1 MKSPPNFGGFLI
13 AIFSILFII
22 IVAAGK
28 GNASS
33 KTFPKKN
40 DISLQ
45 SLADL
50 KLMVEY
56 RVLDVGACIDTHF
69 FDSKYSFYFFF
80 GYIVMILFTIVF
92 VSFFKYPSGVTI
104 TMRLIS
110 SKIVANV
117 TIKYRLP

>member
-22 IVAAGK
+22 MVAAGK
-28 GNASS
+28 GHASS

-45 SLADL
+45 SLVDL

-69 FDSKYSFYFFF
+69 FYPKSRVFLLLKYN
-80 GYIVMILFTIVF
+80 IVMFLGLMA
-92 VSFFKYPSGVTI
+92 KP
-104 TMRLIS
+104 
-110 SKIVANV
+110 K
-117 TIKYRLP
+117 